1 MDNFNIDFTQNFIKN
16 ADHKLMDEMDNI
28 TFEYNR
34 LSKEGSKLLQIL
46 NYSPKISKL
55 DINQIKNI
63 PKISIPQLSELKIL
77 NYSITNQTTNKKI
90 STKNST
96 KNEIED
102 MIKRLLYSI
111 IDNILEK
118 NNIDHIKFMK
128 TEEDEEEEEFKKIMF
143 KNKKKSDAE
152 ERKRDNEFTIAA
164 SRIGLEMNLL
174 NQIKVYLFNN
184 NDYILINITPKDK
197 IKSIKEKI
205 IRKILD
211 SNKYKLKN
219 TSEEAYEIR
228 LINEGEKDKLII
240 GSYPLEN
247 NESLFKEKIN
257 SIAFLE
263 KNNYISEHIN
273 EEELK
278 LEEDDQDKINVKI
291 YYKKNGIKTSK
302 YLVLSK
308 EDNLKNILNIFF
320 EENLLKNKELDQY
333 YFVEHNAIQD
343 IENEINLD
351 TNIKYLPSYE
361 LNLCTKNYYELPEM
375 INEYNIDVKKNLFN
389 DKKSDNN
396 IKGFNNSRFNE
407 ISAGLYQEF
416 EVTKINKYNNKKK
429 RILGIDMYNLY
440 NNLPKKNN
448 NGIINIIFKE
458 TKNPIRKI
466 ENIKECIAVGKIG
479 FYIDIKEENNIEK
492 IKTLKYEAKNSDK
505 RDEIVDK
512 INFLINYHKIN

>member
-273 EEELK
+273 E
-278 LEEDDQDKINVKI
+278 D
-291 YYKKNGIKTSK
+291 
-302 YLVLSK
+302 
-308 EDNLKNILNIFF
+308 ILNIFF